1 MIKAE
6 SLRAALTAASPY
18 LRQNPQCLHVT
29 VERGEIHATAH
40 GGLSFEYQFDIVVFV
55 QDYTDPADL
64 LFLAIVAWLGTAQPD
79 MLLNRDRMSDFTFE
93 VDVIDAAKTDIE
105 IRLAKLTERV
115 VVSLALA
122 TTPAPDDGA
131 GESTPDAPGTG
142 DGEAPVR
149 IPIPEGL
156 SGPGTIATVRHMQ
169 EPPVDPL
176 RYVERWSLWLG
187 DDKLRE
193 YNVPPFDGPVTPE
206 PQPQPEPR
214 K

>member
-6 SLRAALTAASPY
+6 GLRAALTAASPF
-18 LRQNPQCLHVT
+18 LRENPECLHVT

-64 LFLAIVAWLGTAQPD
+64 LFLAIIAWLGDGQPD

-93 VDVIDAAKTDIE
+93 VDVIDATKTDIE

-122 TTPAPDDGA
+122 TTPAPEDDA
-131 GESTPDAPGTG
+131 GDADP
-142 DGEAPVR
+142 PVR

-156 SGPGTIATVRHMQ
+156 SGPGAIATVRHLP

-187 DDKLRE
+187 DKKLRE
-193 YNVPPFDGPVTPE
+193 YNVPPFDGPLT
-206 PQPQPEPR
+206 PQPEPR